1 MRILLIEDEPEMSRL
16 IARSVGAA
24 GFVVDRVASIAEAEA
39 ALAVGRYAFV
49 LLDRR
54 LPDGDGLALLRSV
67 RTAQPGIPVIV
78 LTALDDV
85 RDKVRGLDAGA
96 DDYLAKPFD
105 AEELLARIRAALRR
119 PGGEPPPA
127 IRCGDL
133 RFDPASR
140 EVVVAGRRLVLGR
153 RELALLDALI
163 RRAGRV
169 VQRGTLLEE
178 VYGFEDE
185 IQSNALDAHVSRLR
199 ARLAA
204 ARPDPGG
211 APCARTRSPGA
222 CCSRSSRPRSG

>member
-1 MRILLIEDEPEMSRL
+1 MRILLVEDEQEMSRL
-16 IARSVGAA
+16 IARSVGAT
-24 GFVVDRVASIAEAEA
+24 GFMVDCVASIAEAEA
-39 ALAVGRYAFV
+39 ALVVGSHALV

-54 LPDGDGLALLRSV
+54 LPDGDGLSLLRSV
-67 RTAQPGIPVIV
+67 RARRPGVPVIV

-119 PGGEPPPA
+119 PGGEPPPL

-140 EVVVAGRRLVLGR
+140 EVAVAGRLLVLGR
-153 RELALLDALI
+153 RELALLEALI
-163 RRAGRV
+163 RRTGRV
-169 VQRGTLLEE
+169 VQRSTLLDE
-178 VYGFEDE
+178 VYGFDDE

-199 ARLAA
+199 ARLGA
-204 ARPDPGG
+204 ARVTIHPVRGIGYMLDE
-211 APCARTRSPGA
+211 T
-222 CCSRSSRPRSG
+222 

>member
-1 MRILLIEDEPEMSRL
+1 MRILLVEDEPEMARL
-16 IARSVGAA
+16 IARSVGAT
-24 GFVVDRVASIAEAEA
+24 GFVVDHVASIAEAEA
-39 ALAVGRYAFV
+39 ALAVGRYVLV

-54 LPDGDGLALLRSV
+54 LPGGDGLTLLRSV
-67 RTAQPGIPVIV
+67 RTAQPGVPVIV

-85 RDKVRGLDAGA
+85 RDKVQGLDAGA

-105 AEELLARIRAALRR
+105 TEELLARVRAALRR
-119 PGGEPPPA
+119 PGGKPPPA

-140 EVVVAGRRLVLGR
+140 EVAVAGRLLVLGR

-169 VQRGTLLEE
+169 VQRSTLLEE
-178 VYGFEDE
+178 VYGFEDD

-204 ARPDPGG
+204 ARVAIHPVRGVGYMLDE
-211 APCARTRSPGA
+211 A
-222 CCSRSSRPRSG
+222 